1 MKKRLFIAI
10 FALALCGL
18 SFGGIKIKSDPR
30 NIGKRY
36 AICIGINEYEDKDIN
51 PLQKA
56 RNDANILKET
66 LSAYGKFDY
75 VYVMTD
81 DADAKGL
88 DYPKLINIR
97 KKLELIKP
105 HIKPEDMFVFSFSG
119 HGISNEETG
128 EGYLVVCDSN
138 AQTNEDLFKTSFKV
152 SEVVDWLKEL
162 KIKKSLMILDACR
175 EDFKKGKGLTE
186 KGKGLRE
193 EKYENAEVLATFYA
207 TKSGWKSYED
217 PDSDYGV
224 FTKYIISGLK
234 GNGDA
239 NKDGVVTFQ
248 ELSIYVE
255 DSVSK
260 WSLSHQMKQ
269 IPYTKIYDE
278 KTGDLALSEYFLE
291 EENIITENKTTNK
304 SEDLVIDKERA
315 HIQTIAGINF
325 ISVIGGDT
333 LGDFYISETEISF
346 AQFIEFAKEVKYQIK
361 VDWSVVEFNKS
372 NYDFNKYFS
381 DYPVINVSRDDCEA
395 YTAWLSKKLNKKIS
409 LPSSAQIDRIKKL
422 NDDQKFAWGE
432 KWIEDS
438 CVSGLFSHKGM
449 APVLNGR
456 GPVQVHICL
465 NDITKNKIKNLSGN
479 VREWLFDT
487 KKGDDGADMGL
498 VLGGSW
504 KISKPDKFTLDNKN
518 YLLKTLTVNDLGF
531 RIVMA
536 Q

>member
-1 MKKRLFIAI
+1 MKKSLFIAI
-10 FALALCGL
+10 FALAFYGL
-18 SFGGIKIKSDPR
+18 LFGGIKIKSDPR
-30 NIGKRY
+30 NAGKRY

-56 RNDANILKET
+56 RNDAKILKET
-66 LSAYGKFDY
+66 LTAYGKFDY

-97 KKLELIKP
+97 KKFELIKP
-105 HIKPEDMFVFSFSG
+105 HIKPEDMFVFTFSG
-119 HGISNEETG
+119 HGISDEATG

-138 AQTNEDLFKTSFKV
+138 TQNDEDLFKTSFKV
-152 SEVVDWLKEL
+152 SEVVEWLQEL
-162 KIKKSLMILDACR
+162 NIKKSLLILDACR

-234 GNGDA
+234 GRGDA
-239 NKDGVVTFQ
+239 NKDGVVSFQ
-248 ELSIYVE
+248 ELSTYVE
-255 DSVSK
+255 DSVSN

-291 EENIITENKTTNK
+291 EENIITENKTENK
-304 SEDLVIDKERA
+304 SEDLIIDKNRA
-315 HIQTIAGINF
+315 HIQTIAGIDL
-325 ISVIGGDT
+325 ISVIGDDT

-346 AQFIEFAKEVKYQIK
+346 AQFIEFAKDVKYQIK
-361 VDWSVVEFNKS
+361 VDWSVVEFDKS
-372 NYDFNKYFS
+372 SYEFNKYFS
-381 DYPVINVSRDDCEA
+381 DYPVINVSRDDCAA
-395 YTAWLSKKLNKKIS
+395 YTAWLSKKLKKRVD
-409 LPSSAQIDRIKKL
+409 LPSAAQIDRIKSL
-422 NDDQKFAWGE
+422 NDNKKFAWGDE
-432 KWIEDS
+432 WIEDGS
-438 CVSGLFSHKGM
+438 ISGIYSHKGM

-465 NDITKNKIKNLSGN
+465 NDITKNKVKNLSGN
-479 VREWLFDT
+479 VREWLNDT
-487 KKGDDGADMGL
+487 KKGDDGAELGL

-504 KISKPDKFTLDNKN
+504 KISKPDKFTFINKN
-518 YLLKTLTVNDLGF
+518 YLLKTLTANDLGF
-531 RIVMA
+531 RIVIS